1 MLVYSPVM
9 HQPPVL
15 IHQPPVHGVTCLL
28 PYDGWDT
35 LQKIYFS
42 QEHVSQIISVILS
55 IVVSSGTFLHKSG
68 K

>member
-28 PYDGWDT
+28 PYDSWDA
-35 LQKIYFS
+35 LQNIYFS
-42 QEHVSQIISVILS
+42 HDHV
-55 IVVSSGTFLHKSG
+55 K